1 MQILTISHS
10 RQPQKVW
17 LKFDDDSLLPFKI
30 DDLVILNVKKFVEFD
45 VAALTKIQAA
55 SSKFVMTEYALRQ
68 IAISPKTS
76 KLLSQKL
83 ANYQRLIQK
92 KYNYASEATSGLT
105 EAVIQ
110 EISAKGLLDDSKFIE
125 YYVRRHS
132 KMSQMQ
138 LKYNLRTLG
147 LEYSSQESDHDKI
160 AKIIFQKSKTT
171 NLTDFKTKNKLIAS
185 LYRKGFAINL
195 VKTVIDEYL
204 TNC

>member
-30 DDLVILNVKKFVEFD
+30 DDLVILNIKKFVELD
-45 VAALTKIQAA
+45 VAALAKIQVA
-55 SSKFVMTEYALRQ
+55 SSKFVMSEYALRQ

-92 KYNYASEATSGLT
+92 KYSLPSSITSGLI
-105 EAVIQ
+105 EIIIQ
-110 EISAKGLLDDSKFIE
+110 EISARGLLDDAKFIE

-138 LKYNLRTLG
+138 IKYNLQSLG
-147 LEYSSQESDHDKI
+147 LTYTSQQTDQNGLNQLI
-160 AKIIFQKSKTT
+160 AKKARVLD
-171 NLTDFKTKNKLIAS
+171 LTDFKTKNKLIAS

-195 VKTVIDEYL
+195 VKTAIDEYL
-204 TNC
+204 SNC

>member
-17 LKFDDDSLLPFKI
+17 LKFDNDLLLPFKI
-30 DDLVILNVKKFVEFD
+30 DDLVTLNVKKFIELD
-45 VAALTKIQAA
+45 EAALAKIQAA
-55 SSKFVMTEYALRQ
+55 SARFIMTEHALRQ

-83 ANYQRLIQK
+83 TNYQRLIQK
-92 KYNYASEATSGLT
+92 KYNYPSLITSGLI
-105 EAVIQ
+105 ELIVQ
-110 EISAKGLLDDSKFIE
+110 EISAHGLLDDTKFIE

-138 LKYNLRTLG
+138 IKYNLQSLG
-147 LEYSSQESDHDKI
+147 LKYSSLESDHDKV
-160 AKIIFQKSKTT
+160 AKIIFQKSKTAD
-171 NLTDFKTKNKLIAS
+171 LTDFNTKNKLIAS